1 MCYDLRSKLQA
12 IHVFKTCV
20 CQDAQAINM
29 DVRRKSNAG
38 SIGPAL
44 QLLRKE
50 SCRRVALFMKY
61 IHVFHLREERLGH
74 PLDVQ
79 ILS

>member
-1 MCYDLRSKLQA
+1 MDGETVTPLWGLLIR
-12 IHVFKTCV
+12 
-20 CQDAQAINM
+20 

-38 SIGPAL
+38 SIGLAL